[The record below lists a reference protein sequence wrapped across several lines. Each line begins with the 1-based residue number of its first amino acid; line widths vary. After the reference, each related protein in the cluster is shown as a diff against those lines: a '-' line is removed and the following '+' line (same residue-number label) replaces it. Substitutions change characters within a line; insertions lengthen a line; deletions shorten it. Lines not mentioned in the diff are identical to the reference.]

1 MQLISIE
8 QVFKIL
14 KPGVPLPWG
23 VRDAKGNLL
32 LGKGHVLEDQTK
44 LISLLNRGMFV
55 EAEEVKKYI
64 NSNPSRA
71 GAPPPKHVAEEFF
84 SRWEVWQRN
93 LGSMLRTT
101 GAPDFLEQIQK
112 TVGEIAATDERLS
125 DQALYMILR
134 HDYKKYEDYAEA
146 HSLHVAV
153 LCLLISRR
161 LGWSDERRYSAIG
174 AALTMNLAMMDLQT
188 RLAGQNST
196 LTLLQRKEINAH
208 PTTSTELLRVA
219 GLKDEEW
226 LSAVEQHH
234 EVPGGKG
241 YPRKLQEP
249 TELSQL
255 LRIIDTFA
263 AKHSGRIGRSQQPA
277 QQAARDLY
285 AQNSGHPVAA
295 ALIKECG
302 IYPPGTYVKL
312 ANREVA
318 IVTNRG
324 ASAKEPVVAA
334 IVSPTGD
341 TFTRPPKRDTSTPA
355 YAIVDTVPES
365 LVKMRVSVRQLYE

>member
-32 LGKGHVLEDQTK
+32 LAKGHVLTDQTK

-64 NSNPSRA
+64 NSNPNRA
-71 GAPPPKHVAEEFF
+71 AAPPPKRVAEEFF
-84 SRWEVWQRN
+84 SRWEAWQRN
-93 LGSMLRTT
+93 LGGLLRTP
-101 GAPDFLEQIQK
+101 GAPDFLEQVQK
-112 TVGEIAATDERLS
+112 TVGEIAAIPDELS

-161 LGWSDERRYSAIG
+161 LEWGDERRYNLIG

-208 PTTSTELLRVA
+208 PLASAELLRVA
-219 GLKDEEW
+219 GLKNEDW
-226 LSAVEQHH
+226 LSAIEQHH
-234 EVPGGKG
+234 ELPGGKG
-241 YPRKLQEP
+241 YPRKLSEP
-249 TELSQL
+249 NEMSQL

-263 AKHSGRIGRSQQPA
+263 AKHSGRLGRSQQPA
-277 QQAARDLY
+277 QQAARELY
-285 AQNSGHPVAA
+285 AQNGGHPVAA

-312 ANREVA
+312 ASGELA
-318 IVTNRG
+318 IVTQRG
-324 ASAKEPVVAA
+324 ASAKEPMASA
-334 IVSPTGD
+334 IVSPHGD
-341 TFTRPPKRDTSTPA
+341 TFTRPPRRDTSEPH
-355 YAIVDTVPES
+355 YAILDTVPES
-365 LVKMRVSVRQLYE
+365 LVKIRVSVRQLYE